1 MAEKKIN
8 YFARNFLDVRTE
20 LINYVKHFYPQLY
33 NDFNDASIGTMLIE
47 LNAAVSDMHK
57 NAALL

>member
-20 LINYVKHFYPQLY
+20 LINYVKHFYPELY
-33 NDFNDASIGTMLIE
+33 QDFNDA
-47 LNAAVSDMHK
+47 
-57 NAALL
+57 